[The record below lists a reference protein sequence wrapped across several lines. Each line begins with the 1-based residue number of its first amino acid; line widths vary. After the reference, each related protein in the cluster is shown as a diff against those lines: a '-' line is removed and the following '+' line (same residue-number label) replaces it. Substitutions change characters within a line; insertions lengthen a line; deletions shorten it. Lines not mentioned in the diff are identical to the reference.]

1 MSQKVLAGCELRKS
15 LPHESRVSG
24 QSRDGGDGG
33 DGSVAGLGE
42 GGEVGGEAQGGG
54 GVGHG
59 SLGGQVGGPGS
70 LDGRLVH
77 RDDGS
82 VGMSDQLGV
91 EVQRTSVACNY
102 RQMSTAM
109 ISI

>member
-42 GGEVGGEAQGGG
+42 GGEAQGGG

-91 EVQRTSVACNY
+91 EVQRTSVACKY
-102 RQMSTAM
+102 RQMSTVM
-109 ISI
+109 ISL

>member
-70 LDGRLVH
+70 LDGRLVNW
-77 RDDGS
+77 DDGS

-102 RQMSTAM
+102 RQMSTVM
-109 ISI
+109 NSL